1 MVSKLAFKRTNLRSS
16 FFLKK
21 EKNKLS
27 VFSNFEIEADQDL
40 SPLWARSG
48 RSDLENYA
56 KDVLLST
63 YHLLCFLHLPTLYP
77 LKIYP

>member
-40 SPLWARSG
+40 SPL
-48 RSDLENYA
+48 
-56 KDVLLST
+56 
-63 YHLLCFLHLPTLYP
+63 
-77 LKIYP
+77 